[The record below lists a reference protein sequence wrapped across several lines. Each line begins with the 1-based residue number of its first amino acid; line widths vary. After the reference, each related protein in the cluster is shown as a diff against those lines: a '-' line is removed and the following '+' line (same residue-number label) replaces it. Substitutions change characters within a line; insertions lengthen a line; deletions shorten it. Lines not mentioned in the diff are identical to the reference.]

1 MTRLRPHSYQK
12 LSTTPDTSRQLQSRQ

>member
-12 LSTTPDTSRQLQSRQ
+12 LRTTPDTSRQLQSRQ